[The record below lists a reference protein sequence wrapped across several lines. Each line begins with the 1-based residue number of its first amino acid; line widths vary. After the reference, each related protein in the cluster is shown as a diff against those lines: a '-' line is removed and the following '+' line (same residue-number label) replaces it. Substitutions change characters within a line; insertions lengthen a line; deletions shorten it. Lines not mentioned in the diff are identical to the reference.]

1 MSIFGKLHLALEHS
15 NDLLIC
21 VTVRLDMTPLRSR
34 YQACTRP
41 HSAQLSVKLGLNSGG
56 ATRSTNESYPRMLSH
71 YALQP
76 HAVEELSPLG
86 GRGGPGVGGGAH
98 DGPASPFYSY
108 TISTAEIFFA
118 SKSRRGFGRP

>member
-41 HSAQLSVKLGLNSGG
+41 HSAQLSVKLGLNFRDWFDERKLSLRASSLCALASSSVAASPFMCTLGG
-56 ATRSTNESYPRMLSH
+56 LPTTPYSDQNQRMLS
-71 YALQP
+71 
-76 HAVEELSPLG
+76 
-86 GRGGPGVGGGAH
+86 GP
-98 DGPASPFYSY
+98 PA
-108 TISTAEIFFA
+108 I
-118 SKSRRGFGRP
+118 RRL